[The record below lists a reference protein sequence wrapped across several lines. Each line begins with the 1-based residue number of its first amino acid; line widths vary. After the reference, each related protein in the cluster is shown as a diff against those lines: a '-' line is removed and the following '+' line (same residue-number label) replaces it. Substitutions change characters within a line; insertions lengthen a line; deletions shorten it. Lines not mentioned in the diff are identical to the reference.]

1 MAPIT
6 IGGIGD
12 AGRGLQVL
20 MGLIGIGAPV
30 AVSMSLVEHIV
41 ARLASLPGAFF
52 LSEVSARGTPADAAR
67 EIR

>member
-1 MAPIT
+1 MCRMNCLRLGSP
-6 IGGIGD
+6 
-12 AGRGLQVL
+12 
-20 MGLIGIGAPV
+20 
-30 AVSMSLVEHIV
+30 VSMSLVEHIV